1 MAESEFSS
9 VYGDSRFLSF
19 VNSKL
24 LLELTSF
31 SFALTNTTR
40 DLCFLLFCPNF
51 QAIIRIKVLVLIYFF
66 LECSTNISDGGGH
79 LC

>member
-51 QAIIRIKVLVLIYFF
+51 PSNYPNQSIGVNFF
-66 LECSTNISDGGGH
+66 LSRMFLTSYVM
-79 LC
+79 